1 MSRDLSLLHPKLRA
15 IIPKIIEECAAQGLP
30 VLVTDGMRTEDE
42 QNALYAKGRTAPG
55 SIVTNVLYPDSMHNW
70 GVAFDF
76 CRNVK
81 GREYDDTDNFF
92 FRVAYIAKSFGLDW
106 GGDWTSFRDKP
117 HLQLAEYSLDGTTA
131 YLKRMYGTPEQFIKT
146 WPTTS
151 ATTSTTTP
159 AIQST
164 STSVILSEAKD
175 LKDSSAAPQ
184 NDRKGEAAPQNDR
197 KGSKAGFADVPEDAW
212 YAEALEWAVKKG
224 VIAGFEDG
232 TFHPDET
239 LTRAQ
244 IVSMFFRF
252 DAGQSEKT

>member
-117 HLQLAEYSLDGTTA
+117 HLQMAEYSIDGTTA
-131 YLKRMYGTPEQFIKT
+131 YLRSTYGSPEKFMAT
-146 WPTTS
+146 WKGAKKPYS
-151 ATTSTTTP
+151 GFPDVPDDRWS
-159 AIQST
+159 
-164 STSVILSEAKD
+164 SEAVGWG
-175 LKDSSAAPQ
+175 
-184 NDRKGEAAPQNDR
+184 REIGIV
-197 KGSKAGFADVPEDAW
+197 AGYEDGLFHPEDPVTREQMMSILYRFNAW
-212 YAEALEWAVKKG
+212 LKG
-224 VIAGFEDG
+224 QKE
-232 TFHPDET
+232 
-239 LTRAQ
+239 
-244 IVSMFFRF
+244 
-252 DAGQSEKT
+252 

>member
-55 SIVTNVLYPDSMHNW
+55 SIVTNVRYPDSMHNW

-117 HLQLAEYSLDGTTA
+117 HLQLAEYSLDSTTG
-131 YLKRMYGTPEQFIKT
+131 YLKRMYGTPEKFIET
-146 WPTTS
+146 WPTAP
-151 ATTSTTTP
+151 ATTCTTTP
-159 AIQST
+159 VIQST

-184 NDRKGEAAPQNDR
+184 NDRKGGA
-197 KGSKAGFADVPEDAW
+197 AGFADVPEDAW

-232 TFHPDET
+232 TFRPDET

-252 DAGQSEKT
+252 AAGQSEKT